1 MKTLNDQVFELV
13 PAFHTQVTR
22 WIDKFKAN
30 MEDEVDKML
39 SYYIDELFLKILGLE
54 KNHRGDVRIKH
65 GCEHIE
71 TILENKAIAQIDKVL
86 DCSMNAALTKKVR
99 AEYKR
104 ALEEQLLRKVR
115 NKASDDADVIA
126 DFIHTNLKNSAICLE
141 DIQSYVKTFY
151 LIEGEP
157 K

>member
-30 MEDEVDKML
+30 MEGEVDKML
-39 SYYIDELFLKILGLE
+39 SHYIDELFLKILGLE
-54 KNHRGDVRIKH
+54 KGNWGDIRIKQ
-65 GCEHIE
+65 GYPLIE
-71 TILENKAIAQIDKVL
+71 AILQNRAVAQIDKVL
-86 DCSMNAALTKKVR
+86 DCSMSAALTKKVR

-104 ALEEQLLRKVR
+104 EFEDRLLRKLR
-115 NKASDDADVIA
+115 DKASDDADAIA
-126 DFIHTNLKNSAICLE
+126 NFIHTELSNSAICLE
-141 DIQSYVKTFY
+141 DIQSYIKTFY
-151 LIEGEP
+151 LIEGDA

>member
-30 MEDEVDKML
+30 MENEVDKML
-39 SYYIDELFLKILGLE
+39 SHYIDALFLKILGLE
-54 KNHRGDVRIKH
+54 KGNWGDVRIKH
-65 GCEHIE
+65 GYERIE
-71 TILENKAIAQIDKVL
+71 TILESKAIAQIDKVL
-86 DCSMNAALTKKVR
+86 DCSMSAALTKKVR

-104 ALEEQLLRKVR
+104 AFEDQLLRKLR
-115 NKASDDADVIA
+115 DKASDDADAIA
-126 DFIHTNLKNSAICLE
+126 DFIHIELSNSAICLE
-141 DIQSYVKTFY
+141 DIQSYIKTFY
-151 LIEGEP
+151 LIEGDS

>member
-13 PAFHTQVTR
+13 PVFHTQVTR
-22 WIDKFKAN
+22 WIGKFKAN

-39 SYYIDELFLKILGLE
+39 SHYIDELFLKILGLE
-54 KNHRGDVRIKH
+54 KGNWGEVRIKY
-65 GCEHIE
+65 GYERIE
-71 TILENKAIAQIDKVL
+71 TILENKSIAQIDKIL
-86 DCSMNAALTKKVR
+86 DCSMSATLTKKVR

-104 ALEEQLLRKVR
+104 AFEAQLLRKAR
-115 NKASDDADVIA
+115 DKASDDADAIA
-126 DFIHTNLKNSAICLE
+126 DFIHTELSNSAICRE
-141 DIQSYVKTFY
+141 DIQSYIKTFN

>member
-30 MEDEVDKML
+30 IENEVDKML
-39 SYYIDELFLKILGLE
+39 WNYIDELFLKILGLE
-54 KNHRGDVRIKH
+54 KNNWGDIRIKQ
-65 GCEHIE
+65 GYPLIE
-71 TILENKAIAQIDKVL
+71 AILQNRAVAQIDKVL
-86 DCSMNAALTKKVR
+86 DCSMSDALTKKVR

-104 ALEEQLLRKVR
+104 AFEDQLLRKLCD
-115 NKASDDADVIA
+115 KASDDADAVA
-126 DFIHTNLKNSAICLE
+126 EFIHKELSNSAICLE
-141 DIQSYVKTFY
+141 DIQSYIKTFH